1 MSSVAYFWSFIAVA
15 ALADAPEDSRARDA
29 EVADG
34 DAARA
39 IAAFEEGQ
47 SRFQAAEYEKAL
59 ISFQR
64 AMVLQ
69 PAPELHYNIAL
80 CHSRL
85 GDDRQAIESFEQ
97 YIDQTDPDDRADVE
111 HLIEEAR
118 ARLEARTAQAQEASG
133 AANATESLEVVP
145 LKEHRPLVIG
155 GSSLLA
161 LGLAVGISGAVGFG
175 VAVERN
181 NAEVEAFNE
190 GRNALTTREAFDY
203 EKKAYRYEALQ
214 YASIAVGIA
223 ATVGG
228 VAILATGLKRRSNQQ
243 ERLGGLR
250 ISPASGPRMGGV
262 SISGRF

>member
-1 MSSVAYFWSFIAVA
+1 
-15 ALADAPEDSRARDA
+15 
-29 EVADG
+29 
-34 DAARA
+34 
-39 IAAFEEGQ
+39 
-47 SRFQAAEYEKAL
+47 
-59 ISFQR
+59 
-64 AMVLQ
+64 
-69 PAPELHYNIAL
+69 
-80 CHSRL
+80 
-85 GDDRQAIESFEQ
+85 
-97 YIDQTDPDDRADVE
+97 
-111 HLIEEAR
+111 
-118 ARLEARTAQAQEASG
+118 RLEARTAQAQEASG